1 MISHNYAMMYSSL
14 GRMGIVVVMLLTSI
28 LLLGFG
34 LLAIRLRKVLM
45 GSVTEATGSI
55 IQRFTAPSTSGGGSS
70 STSVSTGGA
79 GGDGG
84 SGGGAIG
91 GAASSALS
99 STASGA
105 GSMIG
110 RGVGAAVLGGGSVAA
125 GMRLLNGKGSEHSSV
140 ATGDGDSYGD
150 TSVANAQ
157 AGDVNANVDGNGTS
171 SNTANANLNNTQSNA
186 SAMGADGIATSAAIM
201 SGAMADGAAVD
212 RSERDAGMA
221 LMESDSLASATSSE
235 SSMRNAQAGE
245 AGPAHS
251 NYSMQDAIANSNAT
265 SGDMRGVNADATG
278 IGANGT
284 NGVGI
289 GGVAGV
295 NGADANAMANGY
307 GYGTDTGTG
316 AAGVNGDMR
325 NVQSG
330 AANNTASEMSYADA
344 IRNGAITADMDAD
357 ATANGSNANAMAN
370 GYGYGTGS
378 ASANG
383 DIRGVQGGAANTMTA
398 RVSYEDAMRN
408 GAITAD
414 MNANVTAN
422 GYGTQGANGANANA
436 MANGYG
442 YGAGAAGA
450 NGNGVESR
458 NDIRGV
464 GADTSGA
471 NANAAGYGA
480 GYGADGQSADIRG
493 VSANATGVG
502 AGYGASGANGYGS
515 GAANA
520 TGYGAAGANGYGVG
534 AAGAAGQSGRGVSM
548 GGVAADARA
557 MSAQNV
563 NANANAQGRMNAY
576 RQGSVGVEN
585 RNVAVG
591 RNGANGMAG
600 GNGYGGMGQAGA
612 NGANGGMAGSYRVV
626 GGSVNV
632 NGMGG
637 ANGMNGVGSVGATGR
652 GVAGMNG
659 GNGMVGRSGMSGA
672 AGRNGAAGMAGIA
685 GRNGSAGMNGAGGYR
700 VNNTQNSQTNIAGS
714 RYAMPSTPNI
724 SVTRGGNASQ
734 RGYMPPRNANRQMP
748 NPMNSLPNEDIMP
761 TGPARGVG
769 SINPIRTNAGGQIG
783 GRGSYGRMQQQQ
795 GAYKNTAG
803 TNDFV

>member
-171 SNTANANLNNTQSNA
+171 SNTANANLNNAQSNA

-265 SGDMRGVNADATG
+265 SGDMRGINADATG

-284 NGVGI
+284 NGVG
-289 GGVAGV
+289 GV

-307 GYGTDTGTG
+307 GYGTGTGTG
-316 AAGVNGDMR
+316 AAGANGDMR
-325 NVQSG
+325 NVQGG
-330 AANNTASEMSYADA
+330 AANNTTSEMSYADA
-344 IRNGAITADMDAD
+344 IRNGAITADMNAD

-398 RVSYEDAMRN
+398 RLSYEDAMRN

-414 MNANVTAN
+414 MNANVTAHRVQ
-422 GYGTQGANGANANA
+422 TELMLMRWQMDMVTVLVQLVQMA
-436 MANGYG
+436 MVWNHGM
-442 YGAGAAGA
+442 
-450 NGNGVESR
+450 
-458 NDIRGV
+458 IF
-464 GADTSGA
+464 
-471 NANAAGYGA
+471 
-480 GYGADGQSADIRG
+480 
-493 VSANATGVG
+493 
-502 AGYGASGANGYGS
+502 
-515 GAANA
+515 
-520 TGYGAAGANGYGVG
+520 
-534 AAGAAGQSGRGVSM
+534 
-548 GGVAADARA
+548 VA
-557 MSAQNV
+557 
-563 NANANAQGRMNAY
+563 
-576 RQGSVGVEN
+576 
-585 RNVAVG
+585 
-591 RNGANGMAG
+591 
-600 GNGYGGMGQAGA
+600 
-612 NGANGGMAGSYRVV
+612 
-626 GGSVNV
+626 
-632 NGMGG
+632 
-637 ANGMNGVGSVGATGR
+637 
-652 GVAGMNG
+652 
-659 GNGMVGRSGMSGA
+659 
-672 AGRNGAAGMAGIA
+672 
-685 GRNGSAGMNGAGGYR
+685 
-700 VNNTQNSQTNIAGS
+700 
-714 RYAMPSTPNI
+714 
-724 SVTRGGNASQ
+724 
-734 RGYMPPRNANRQMP
+734 
-748 NPMNSLPNEDIMP
+748 
-761 TGPARGVG
+761 
-769 SINPIRTNAGGQIG
+769 
-783 GRGSYGRMQQQQ
+783 
-795 GAYKNTAG
+795 
-803 TNDFV
+803 

>member
-171 SNTANANLNNTQSNA
+171 SNTANANLNNAQSNA

-235 SSMRNAQAGE
+235 SSMRDAQAGE

-284 NGVGI
+284 NGVGV

-307 GYGTDTGTG
+307 GYGTGTGTG
-316 AAGVNGDMR
+316 TAGANGDMR
-325 NVQSG
+325 NVQGG

-398 RVSYEDAMRN
+398 RLSYEDAMRN

-422 GYGTQGANGANANA
+422 GYGAQGANGANANA

-480 GYGADGQSADIRG
+480 DGQSADIRG
-493 VSANATGVG
+493 VNANATGVCAGYG
-502 AGYGASGANGYGS
+502 AGYGVAGGIGYGS
-515 GAANA
+515 GAAYA
-520 TGYGAAGANGYGVG
+520 TG
-534 AAGAAGQSGRGVSM
+534 
-548 GGVAADARA
+548 
-557 MSAQNV
+557 
-563 NANANAQGRMNAY
+563 
-576 RQGSVGVEN
+576 
-585 RNVAVG
+585 
-591 RNGANGMAG
+591 
-600 GNGYGGMGQAGA
+600 
-612 NGANGGMAGSYRVV
+612 
-626 GGSVNV
+626 
-632 NGMGG
+632 
-637 ANGMNGVGSVGATGR
+637 
-652 GVAGMNG
+652 
-659 GNGMVGRSGMSGA
+659 
-672 AGRNGAAGMAGIA
+672 
-685 GRNGSAGMNGAGGYR
+685 
-700 VNNTQNSQTNIAGS
+700 
-714 RYAMPSTPNI
+714 
-724 SVTRGGNASQ
+724 
-734 RGYMPPRNANRQMP
+734 
-748 NPMNSLPNEDIMP
+748 
-761 TGPARGVG
+761 
-769 SINPIRTNAGGQIG
+769 
-783 GRGSYGRMQQQQ
+783 
-795 GAYKNTAG
+795 
-803 TNDFV
+803 

>member
-171 SNTANANLNNTQSNA
+171 SNTANANLNNAQSNA

-284 NGVGI
+284 NGVGA

-307 GYGTDTGTG
+307 G
-316 AAGVNGDMR
+316 VW
-325 NVQSG
+325 
-330 AANNTASEMSYADA
+330 
-344 IRNGAITADMDAD
+344 
-357 ATANGSNANAMAN
+357 
-370 GYGYGTGS
+370 
-378 ASANG
+378 
-383 DIRGVQGGAANTMTA
+383 
-398 RVSYEDAMRN
+398 
-408 GAITAD
+408 
-414 MNANVTAN
+414 
-422 GYGTQGANGANANA
+422 
-436 MANGYG
+436 
-442 YGAGAAGA
+442 
-450 NGNGVESR
+450 
-458 NDIRGV
+458 
-464 GADTSGA
+464 
-471 NANAAGYGA
+471 
-480 GYGADGQSADIRG
+480 
-493 VSANATGVG
+493 
-502 AGYGASGANGYGS
+502 
-515 GAANA
+515 
-520 TGYGAAGANGYGVG
+520 
-534 AAGAAGQSGRGVSM
+534 
-548 GGVAADARA
+548 
-557 MSAQNV
+557 
-563 NANANAQGRMNAY
+563 Y
-576 RQGSVGVEN
+576 RH
-585 RNVAVG
+585 
-591 RNGANGMAG
+591 
-600 GNGYGGMGQAGA
+600 
-612 NGANGGMAGSYRVV
+612 
-626 GGSVNV
+626 
-632 NGMGG
+632 
-637 ANGMNGVGSVGATGR
+637 
-652 GVAGMNG
+652 
-659 GNGMVGRSGMSGA
+659 
-672 AGRNGAAGMAGIA
+672 
-685 GRNGSAGMNGAGGYR
+685 
-700 VNNTQNSQTNIAGS
+700 
-714 RYAMPSTPNI
+714 RYWCCRCEWRHA
-724 SVTRGGNASQ
+724 
-734 RGYMPPRNANRQMP
+734 
-748 NPMNSLPNEDIMP
+748 
-761 TGPARGVG
+761 
-769 SINPIRTNAGGQIG
+769 
-783 GRGSYGRMQQQQ
+783 
-795 GAYKNTAG
+795 
-803 TNDFV
+803 

>member
-171 SNTANANLNNTQSNA
+171 SNTANANLNNAQSNA

-284 NGVGI
+284 NGVG
-289 GGVAGV
+289 GV
-295 NGADANAMANGY
+295 
-307 GYGTDTGTG
+307 
-316 AAGVNGDMR
+316 
-325 NVQSG
+325 
-330 AANNTASEMSYADA
+330 
-344 IRNGAITADMDAD
+344 
-357 ATANGSNANAMAN
+357 
-370 GYGYGTGS
+370 
-378 ASANG
+378 
-383 DIRGVQGGAANTMTA
+383 
-398 RVSYEDAMRN
+398 
-408 GAITAD
+408 
-414 MNANVTAN
+414 
-422 GYGTQGANGANANA
+422 
-436 MANGYG
+436 
-442 YGAGAAGA
+442 
-450 NGNGVESR
+450 
-458 NDIRGV
+458 
-464 GADTSGA
+464 

-480 GYGADGQSADIRG
+480 AGY
-493 VSANATGVG
+493 G
-502 AGYGASGANGYGS
+502 AGYGASGANGVAYGGVGAAGKNGIAGKS
-515 GAANA
+515 GYGADGYGADGASSDAFAEGADGQSASIKGVSANA
-520 TGYGAAGANGYGVG
+520 TSRGGAAGANGFGYGADGYGADGAAGYGADGAAGYGADGAAGYGAAGANGYGANGKGYG
-534 AAGAAGQSGRGVSM
+534 ANGVAGANGASGRNTVANNNVHGISTSDAIVSDGYEESTRTLNGGYRQSAGANGINGAAGQAGRGVSM

-591 RNGANGMAG
+591 RNGANG
-600 GNGYGGMGQAGA
+600 
-612 NGANGGMAGSYRVV
+612 GMAGSYRVV

-632 NGMGG
+632 NGIGG

-672 AGRNGAAGMAGIA
+672 AGRNGAAGMAGMA
-685 GRNGSAGMNGAGGYR
+685 GRNGSVGMNGAGGYR
-700 VNNTQNSQTNIAGS
+700 VNNTQNSQTNVAGS

-734 RGYMPPRNANRQMP
+734 RGYMPSRNANRQMP
-748 NPMNSLPNEDIMP
+748 NPMSSLPNEDTMP

>member
-1 MISHNYAMMYSSL
+1 MISHDYAMMYSSL

-55 IQRFTAPSTSGGGSS
+55 IQRFTAPSASGGGSS

-171 SNTANANLNNTQSNA
+171 SNTANANLNNAQSNA

-245 AGPAHS
+245 AGPVHS

-284 NGVGI
+284 NG
-289 GGVAGV
+289 
-295 NGADANAMANGY
+295 ADANAMANGY
-307 GYGTDTGTG
+307 GYGTGTGTG
-316 AAGVNGDMR
+316 AAGANGDMR
-325 NVQSG
+325 NVQGG

-398 RVSYEDAMRN
+398 RLSYEDAMRN

-422 GYGTQGANGANANA
+422 GYGTQGANGVNANA

-442 YGAGAAGA
+442 YGADGY
-450 NGNGVESR
+450 
-458 NDIRGV
+458 
-464 GADTSGA
+464 GADGA
-471 NANAAGYGA
+471 DGYGADGAA
-480 GYGADGQSADIRG
+480 GYGADGA
-493 VSANATGVG
+493 
-502 AGYGASGANGYGS
+502 AGYGANGKGYGANGV
-515 GAANA
+515 
-520 TGYGAAGANGYGVG
+520 AGANGASGRNTVANNNVHGISTSDAIVSDGYEESTRTLNGGYRQSAGVNG
-534 AAGAAGQSGRGVSM
+534 INGAAGQAGRGVSM

-591 RNGANGMAG
+591 RNGANG
-600 GNGYGGMGQAGA
+600 
-612 NGANGGMAGSYRVV
+612 GMAGSYRVV

-632 NGMGG
+632 NGIGG

-672 AGRNGAAGMAGIA
+672 AGRNGAAGMAGMA

-700 VNNTQNSQTNIAGS
+700 VNNTQNSQTNVAGS

-724 SVTRGGNASQ
+724 SVTRGGNAGQ
-734 RGYMPPRNANRQMP
+734 RGYMPQRNANRQMP
-748 NPMNSLPNEDIMP
+748 NPMNSLPNEDTMP

-803 TNDFV
+803 TNDFI